1 MELDRQEIDWVKH
14 LERVKVREEWVD
26 RRELSDCDAVLTP
39 MERKEDWVGGDSGCG
54 ALLRK
59 SWLGRWGPPE

>member
-39 MERKEDWVGGDSGCG
+39 MEREEE
-54 ALLRK
+54 RK
-59 SWLGRWGPPE
+59 IGWEEIQAAVHF